1 MSELSELC
9 SELRRLAEAIESQ
22 AKANQA
28 QTEAL
33 NRVLVYLLEAEGAEE
48 PEQARS
54 TYLDGRPK

>member
-28 QTEAL
+28 QTDAL
-33 NRVLVYLLEAEGAEE
+33 NRVLIHLLEAEGEGDNE
-48 PEQARS
+48 DVRP

>member
-9 SELRRLAEAIESQ
+9 SELRRLAAAIERQ

-33 NRVLVYLLEAEGAEE
+33 NRVLIHLLEAEGAEDTE
-48 PEQARS
+48 EVRS